1 MARKKKEEVAI
12 EEKNVSKTSSILD
25 KIRAEVNKDCGE
37 EVITVGVSNYSYQ
50 RIPFTSPRM
59 NFCTFGG
66 IPVGKIT
73 EFYGEENSGKT
84 TTALDIIAN
93 YQNMP
98 EARKV
103 LYVDVENTLDIEWAR
118 QLGVITD
125 DLEIYQPKG
134 EKAYAEYVFQVMCRY
149 LESGEIGLW
158 VLDSIGALM
167 SKQEID
173 KDIEDKTYAGIS
185 QALTRFSKKA
195 ELLCAQHNCTGI
207 GINQERAN
215 LNSPYGGTVT
225 PGGKAWRYHCSMRLR
240 FSKGKYLNDKREE
253 ISKSSA
259 ETPAGNIVH
268 MAIEK
273 TKVCSPKRRIG
284 FYTLLYDSGIDYVK
298 DLMDMAIYYG
308 IIDKHGGWFTI
319 VDTETGDVI
328 QEKIQGQAN
337 VCELLEQDD
346 DIFKR
351 VEELVNKQ
359 IC

>member
-1 MARKKKEEVAI
+1 MARKKKDDTAVERKTSTSSAI
-12 EEKNVSKTSSILD
+12 EQIMA
-25 KIRAEVNKDCGE
+25 RVNKESGDDQ
-37 EVITVGVSNYSYQ
+37 VMTIGVSSYNYQ

-66 IPVGKIT
+66 IAVGRIT
-73 EFYGEENSGKT
+73 EFYGEESSGKT
-84 TTALDIIAN
+84 TTALDVIAN

-103 LYVDVENTLDIEWAR
+103 LYVDAENTLDIEWAHK
-118 QLGVITD
+118 LGVNTD
-125 DLEIYQPKG
+125 DLIIYQPKG
-134 EKAYAEYVFQVMCRY
+134 EKAYAEYIFQVMCEM
-149 LESGEIGLW
+149 LESGDIGLW

-173 KDIEDKTYAGIS
+173 KEIEDKTYAGIS
-185 QALTRFSKKA
+185 QSLTRFSKRA
-195 ELLCAQHNCTGI
+195 EILCAQHNCTGI

-215 LNSPYGGTVT
+215 LNSPYGGTTT
-225 PGGKAWRYHCSMRLR
+225 PGGKAWKFHCSMRLR

-298 DLMDMAIYYG
+298 DLIDMAIYYD

-319 VDTETGDVI
+319 VDTETGDI
-328 QEKIQGQAN
+328 LQDKIQGQAN

-346 DIFKR
+346 ALFKR

-359 IC
+359 IL